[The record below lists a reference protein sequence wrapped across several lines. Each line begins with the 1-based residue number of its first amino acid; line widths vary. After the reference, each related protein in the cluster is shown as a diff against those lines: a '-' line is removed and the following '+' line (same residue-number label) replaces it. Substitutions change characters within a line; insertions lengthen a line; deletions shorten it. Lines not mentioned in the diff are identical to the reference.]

1 MSNSMVS
8 AVLLAAGESK
18 RMGQPKLLL
27 PFGNS
32 TIVEQ
37 TVDNLLS
44 SKLDEVIVVVGHQA
58 QQITEKLAIRPVKV
72 VFNPAYHEG
81 MSTSIIRGLNLVEG
95 NRRAF
100 MLCLGDQPLIDS
112 ATINRLIEAFL
123 KHDKGI
129 VVPVYRRRRGHP
141 IIFAMRYKAALQ
153 ELTGDVGGRQ
163 IIGEH
168 EDDILEV
175 AVDRPSINIDID
187 TMNDYQSHIN
197 RPS

>member
-1 MSNSMVS
+1 
-8 AVLLAAGESK
+8 
-18 RMGQPKLLL
+18 MGQPKLLL

-58 QQITEKLAIRPVKV
+58 QQITEKLASRPVKV

-81 MSTSIIRGLNLVEG
+81 MSTSLISGLNLVKS

-112 ATINRLIEAFL
+112 EIINQLIEAFL
-123 KHDKGI
+123 KHGKGI

-141 IIFAMRYKAALQ
+141 IIFAMRYKTALQ
-153 ELTGDVGGRQ
+153 KLSGDVGGRQ

-175 AVDRPSINIDID
+175 AVDRPGINIDID